1 MKSTCTLWQGS
12 ALWLA
17 TKGGSALWQTTSSS
31 KRSFCSCRASWPRRC
46 RSSAPAVLRA
56 FREVTQGQRPPEHN
70 GQVTVG
76 ILGKVLLTQ
85 GKLDEADPLLVEAVA
100 CGRGRHTAAAA
111 LYYNGALVE
120 PAAGPG
126 AGAAGRGGVE
136 AEQDRSRWSWVG
148 AGHAGGR
155 RTLGRVGA
163 APGHPRGRGDRRAAR
178 RC

>member
-1 MKSTCTLWQGS
+1 M
-12 ALWLA
+12 
-17 TKGGSALWQTTSSS
+17 
-31 KRSFCSCRASWPRRC
+31 
-46 RSSAPAVLRA
+46 
-56 FREVTQGQRPPEHN
+56 
-70 GQVTVG
+70 
-76 ILGKVLLTQ
+76 LLTQ

-155 RTLGRVGA
+155 RTLGRGGA

-178 RC
+178 RSVVERRVEFLGAAHQDTLKWQRVLEGMSLDFELEQ